1 MEFDEERKDDKEYV
15 LEIVSKQGS
24 LLDLASDRLKNDKEV
39 VMTAIKQDGN
49 ALEFASDA
57 LKDDKEIVVNAIK
70 DMIDKGIYK
79 CNLWD
84 WLKDQDERLVLDLL
98 FKNYNFIDYGIEIK

>member
-1 MEFDEERKDDKEYV
+1 MNNKAEVHIIETDDKWY
-15 LEIVSKQGS
+15 G
-24 LLDLASDRLKNDKEV
+24 
-39 VMTAIKQDGN
+39 MTY
-49 ALEFASDA
+49 
-57 LKDDKEIVVNAIK
+57 KDDKEIVVNAIK